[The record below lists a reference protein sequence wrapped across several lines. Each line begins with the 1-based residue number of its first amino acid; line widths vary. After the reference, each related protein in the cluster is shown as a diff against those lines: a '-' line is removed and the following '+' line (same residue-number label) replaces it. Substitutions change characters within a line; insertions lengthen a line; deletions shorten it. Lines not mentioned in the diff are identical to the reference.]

1 MIISDL
7 YTADVTLTYTSPQTK
22 LTKAINDITIT
33 TQNFSD
39 AYWLGWIKYEN
50 IPQVFKTSQLQ
61 YTGTGNTRKVKFADI
76 TTVENVDFTYSG
88 THSTSYNNGNYSCE
102 WIYHYYNETYGK
114 WTYSS
119 YYGYSAGTRLINE
132 MEYQAFAMG
141 TLNIRIAV
149 ATDYAIG
156 RFNVT
161 WATSTTH
168 SFTIQE
174 FIEFMNGNFSIN
186 FAFYDYNTS
195 QMRTV
200 TVTGTDFGNDGLFQ
214 IPDTTHKLFIN
225 YYEFTK
231 RRRNVY
237 NSYDN
242 IIPLVNTHI
251 TADEIQSEISLCR
264 SPNPTGDFA
273 LLKFTVDTANE
284 KINGNFYNESLVL
297 PDYGTGNEI
306 PVNISGINAEFS
318 LEELLEYENYP
329 KINGNA
335 VIGHNADQPNNT
347 NFRLMLYPI
356 IKLSEI
362 YKHASLFRW
371 TDTSYADAG
380 YNDGHIFYPKVN
392 LETNEILCELITGNQ
407 EIVPQLA
414 SWEYGTIISNNY
426 KPSDKPTPTPV
437 PTGGIDTKPKETGT
451 NLPDF
456 TSIRRVSGNAF
467 NSFYKVPLV
476 GVEEMGYLLSQSANT
491 FWQALGTA
499 TDDKQSNLLDYVI
512 SLKWYPVDFENGTA
526 GNVIQFGYN
535 GNAQLTFSA
544 GVTIEKI
551 NYCYQYISMGS
562 VFVPTYLDNVSFLDF
577 EPYTECMLYLP
588 YIGFASVPSNK
599 VVGHTISFDY
609 IIDITTGIATAFVSN
624 GQTVI
629 FTGSGQIG
637 VDIAVSGNDI
647 ITQSQQISSAVIS
660 GTTKLLS
667 GAMTAGFSMVTENAA
682 GTIGSIAG
690 TMSGIAETAIS
701 VASAKR
707 GKPLSVS
714 SGSGFGASFNPQ
726 TPCILVERDCIKI
739 PTDYGHT
746 VGYISG
752 TYAKVS
758 ELSGYTELENPDLS
772 GISGINESEMQ
783 LLSDTLKSGFYA

>member
-7 YTADVTLTYTSPQTK
+7 YSTDLTLSYTSPQTK
-22 LTKAINDITIT
+22 MTKSIENIPVTS
-33 TQNFSD
+33 QSFSD

-50 IPQVFKTSQLQ
+50 IPQIFKTSQVQ
-61 YTGTGNTRKVKFADI
+61 YSGSGNSRKVKFADI
-76 TTVENVDFTYSG
+76 TKQENVDFTYVG
-88 THSTSYNNGNYSCE
+88 THSTVYNNGNYCNE
-102 WIYHYYNETYGK
+102 WCFEYFDETEQKWIYSAYG
-114 WTYSS
+114 
-119 YYGYSAGTRLINE
+119 GYMPYIRLVNE
-132 MEYQAFAMG
+132 MEFQAFALG
-141 TLNIRIAV
+141 SISLRISV
-149 ATDYAIG
+149 VSDYAIG
-156 RFNVT
+156 SYNVQWSNNPLNLT
-161 WATSTTH
+161 M
-168 SFTIQE
+168 QN
-174 FIEFMNGNFSIN
+174 FIAFMNGTLTVNVT
-186 FAFYDYNTS
+186 FYDYYTS
-195 QMRTV
+195 QTMTV
-200 TVTGTDFGNDGLFQ
+200 TVTGTDFGDDGLYK
-214 IPDTTHKLFIN
+214 IPNTTHKLFIN

-231 RRRNVY
+231 KRRNVY
-237 NSYDN
+237 NSFDN
-242 IIPLVNTHI
+242 INPLVNTHI
-251 TADEIQSEISLCR
+251 TEDEIQSVVSFCR
-264 SPNPTGDFA
+264 TPNETGDYA
-273 LLKFTVDTANE
+273 LLRFTVDSVNE
-284 KINGNFYNESLVL
+284 KINGTFYSGQIVL
-297 PDYGTGNEI
+297 PNYSTGNEI
-306 PVNISGINAEFS
+306 PVNLNGINAEFT
-318 LEELLEYENYP
+318 LTDLLDYTNYP

-335 VIGHNADQPNNT
+335 IIGHNSELSTNPN
-347 NFRLMLYPI
+347 FCLLLYPI
-356 IKLSEI
+356 IKLSDI

-371 TDTSYADAG
+371 TDSNYSDAG
-380 YNDGHIFYPKVN
+380 YSDGHIFYPKVN

-407 EIVPQLA
+407 EIVPELA
-414 SWEYGTIISNNY
+414 SWEYGTIISDDY
-426 KPSDKPTPTPV
+426 KPSDKPSPTPE
-437 PTGGIDTKPKETGT
+437 PSGGIDTNPEETGT

-467 NSFYKVPLV
+467 NSFYKIPLV
-476 GVEEMGYLLSQSANT
+476 GVEEMGYLLSQSANS

-512 SLKWYPVDFENGTA
+512 SLKWYPVDFDLGTS
-526 GNVIQFGYN
+526 GHIIQFGYN
-535 GNAQLTFSA
+535 GNAQLQFSS
-544 GVTIEKI
+544 GVVIEKI
-551 NYCYQYISMGS
+551 DYCYQYVSMGS
-562 VFVPTYLDNVSFLDF
+562 VFVPTYLDNTSFLDF
-577 EPYTECMLYLP
+577 EPYTECMIYLP

-599 VVGHTISFDY
+599 VIGHTISFDY

-629 FTGSGQIG
+629 FTSSGQIG

-667 GAMTAGFSMVTENAA
+667 GAMSAGFSVATENTA
-682 GTIGSIAG
+682 GAIGSIAG

-707 GKPLSVS
+707 GKPMSVS

-739 PTDYGHT
+739 PYDYGHT

-758 ELSGYTELENPDLS
+758 DLSGYTELENPDLS